1 MNRYFLFSLL
11 LAIAADPCGAVP
23 EGRPQSLTSPDQVP
37 AGLEKSDWASIR
49 AAYEA
54 GRHVFQPV
62 EDGWQARNPGQQ
74 WLTSFDGRGFIAEP
88 SGGAWQWGLNLQSYG
103 FPGQEHVIGGVPSVQ
118 VAGQR
123 LTYGWGEKVDEW
135 FVNDARG
142 LEHGFTVRERPMS
155 GADPAAPL
163 QFDLAVRGSLTAQVR
178 EDGQGVEFRDAAGAA
193 VLHYAGLKVWD
204 ADGRVLA
211 ARFVPTVA
219 TAPHALRLVV
229 EETAARYPLTIDPIA
244 QQAYLKASNTEANDY
259 FGYSVAVSGDT
270 VVIGAPFEDS
280 NASGVG
286 GNQAANSSINSGAAY
301 VFTRSG
307 ATWTQQAYLKASN
320 TGAGDEFGF
329 TVAVSGDT
337 VVVGAFAEAS
347 NATGV
352 GGSQTDNSLVHS
364 GAAYVFTRSGA
375 AWTQQ
380 AYLKASNTGAS
391 DVFGYS
397 VAVAGST
404 VVVGAFGEA
413 SNATG
418 VGGTQTDNSLAQSGA
433 AYIFTRSG
441 TTWTQQAYL
450 KASNTGAGD
459 KFGIA
464 VAMAGDTVVVGAPY
478 EDGSASDS
486 GASYV
491 FSRSGTTWT
500 PQARLK
506 ASNVGASDL
515 FGKSVAV
522 SGDTAVVG
530 AYQEDS
536 NATGVGGSQSNNSAA
551 DSGAAYVFTRSVTTW
566 TQQAY
571 LKASNT
577 GDGDQFGGSVAVSG
591 DTVVVGAGHEDSN
604 AAQADNIATDSGAT
618 YVFARSGTI
627 WTQQAYLKASNTGAG
642 DLFGSSVA
650 ASGNTTVIG
659 ASGEASNA
667 TGVGGIQTDNSQPI
681 AGAAFVFTGLGPVAP
696 EIAIEQPEGVGLVDG
711 SASVVFSAPP
721 GSMAQLFTIRN
732 TGTADL
738 TGLVVSI
745 DGVDASSFTV
755 DTTTMETTVSPG
767 GSTTFT
773 VTDISSGTRAA
784 ALHIASNDADE
795 NPFDIALVG
804 QFFSAIT
811 DSDGDGLNDLA
822 EFQYTAFG
830 FNWQVSQPALVA
842 TLNSGANTAGLYTP
856 SQVQA
861 LNVPTPLLAKDAT
874 TGEFKLTIGV
884 EKSTDLSIFSPF
896 PMTVPQT
903 TINGQGKL
911 EFRFTVPDN
920 AAFFRLQAQ

>member
-1 MNRYFLFSLL
+1 MNRYFLFSLF
-11 LAIAADPCGAVP
+11 LAIAPDFSGAVP
-23 EGRPQSLTSPDQVP
+23 EKISELMRFPDQVP
-37 AGLEKSDWASIR
+37 AGLERSDWASIR

-54 GRHVFQPV
+54 ERHVFRAV

-74 WLTSFDGRGFIAEP
+74 WLTSFDGRGFITEP
-88 SGGAWQWGLNLQSYG
+88 VGGAWQWGLNLRSYG
-103 FPGQEHVIGGVPSVQ
+103 FPGHEHVIGGVPSVQ

-123 LTYGWGEKVDEW
+123 LTYGWGEKVNEW

-142 LEHGFTVRERPMS
+142 LEHGFTVHERPMT
-155 GADPAAPL
+155 GADPAALL
-163 QFDLAVRGSLTAQVR
+163 QFDFAVRGSLTAQVR
-178 EDGQGVEFRDAAGAA
+178 EDGQGVEFRDAAGEA
-193 VLHYAGLKVWD
+193 VLHYVGLKVWD

-219 TAPHALRLVV
+219 SAPRALRLVV

-280 NASGVG
+280 NATGVG

-307 ATWTQQAYLKASN
+307 ASWRQQAYLKASN

-337 VVVGAFAEAS
+337 VVVGAFVEAS
-347 NATGV
+347 SATGV
-352 GGSQTDNSLVHS
+352 GGNQTDNSLAHS

-380 AYLKASNTGAS
+380 AYLKASNTGAN

-397 VAVAGST
+397 VAVSGNT
-404 VVVGAFGEA
+404 VVVGALGEA
-413 SNATG
+413 SNASG
-418 VGGTQTDNSLAQSGA
+418 VGGAQTDNSSTQSGA

-450 KASNTGAGD
+450 KANNTGASD

-464 VAMAGDTVVVGAPY
+464 VAVAGDTVVVGAPY
-478 EDGSASDS
+478 EDGSATDS
-486 GASYV
+486 GAAYV
-491 FSRSGTTWT
+491 FSRNGSLWT
-500 PQARLK
+500 QQAFLK
-506 ASNVGASDL
+506 ASNTGASDL
-515 FGKSVAV
+515 FGEAVAV

-536 NATGVGGSQSNNSAA
+536 NATGVGGSQSNDSATN
-551 DSGAAYVFTRSVTTW
+551 SGAAYIFTRNETAW

-577 GDGDQFGGSVAVSG
+577 GGGDQFGDSVAVSG
-591 DTVVVGAGHEDSN
+591 DAVVVGAGREDSN
-604 AAQADNIATDSGAT
+604 ALQEDDSAGNSGAA
-618 YVFARSGTI
+618 YVFARSGAI
-627 WTQQAYLKASNTGAG
+627 WTQQTYLKSSNTGAD

-650 ASGNTTVIG
+650 ASGNTMVIG
-659 ASGEASNA
+659 AHGEASKA
-667 TGVGGIQTDNSQPI
+667 TGVDGIQTDNSQAI
-681 AGAAFVFTGLGPVAP
+681 AGAAFVFIGLGPVIP
-696 EIAIEQPEGVGLVDG
+696 EIAVEQPEGLGLVDG

-721 GSMAQLFTIRN
+721 GSAPQLFTIRN

-738 TGLVVSI
+738 TGLVISI
-745 DGVDASSFTV
+745 DGVDAGSFTV
-755 DTTTMETTVSPG
+755 DTTAMINTVSPG

-773 VTDISSGTRAA
+773 VTGISSGTRAA
-784 ALHIASNDADE
+784 VLHIASNDADE
-795 NPFDIALVG
+795 NPFDITLVG
-804 QFFSAIT
+804 QFFSSTT

-822 EFQYTAFG
+822 ELQYAPLG
-830 FNWQVSQPALVA
+830 FDWKVKQLALVA
-842 TLNSGANTAGLYTP
+842 TLNSSANTAGLYTP

-861 LNVPTPLLAKDAT
+861 LNVPTPLLTKDAT
-874 TGEFKLTIGV
+874 TGAFKLTIGV
-884 EKSTDLSIFSPF
+884 EKSTDLTIFSPF

-903 TINGQGKL
+903 TINGQGEL
-911 EFRFTVPDN
+911 EFLFTPTDN
-920 AAFFRLQAQ
+920 AAFFRLETQ

>member
-1 MNRYFLFSLL
+1 MNRYYLFLLL
-11 LAIAADPCGAVP
+11 LAMAPALCGAVSK
-23 EGRPQSLTSPDQVP
+23 ELPQSLTFREQVP

-54 GRHVFQPV
+54 ERHVFQTV
-62 EDGWQARNPGQQ
+62 AGGWQARNPGQQ
-74 WLTSFDGRGFIAEP
+74 WLTSFDGRGFMAEP
-88 SGGAWQWGLNLQSYG
+88 SGGDWQWGLKLQSYG

-123 LTYGWGEKVDEW
+123 LTYGWGEKVEEW

-142 LEHGFTVRERPMS
+142 LEHGFTVRERPMTI
-155 GADPAAPL
+155 DNPAASL
-163 QFDLAVRGSLTAQVR
+163 QFDLTVRGTLTAQVAT
-178 EDGQGVEFRDAAGAA
+178 DGQRVEFRDAAGRA
-193 VLHYAGLKVWD
+193 VVHYAGLKVWD

-211 ARFVPTVA
+211 ARFAPTAA
-219 TAPHALRLVV
+219 TAPRTLRLLV
-229 EETAARYPLTIDPIA
+229 EERAARYPLTIDPIA

-280 NASGVG
+280 NATGAG
-286 GNQAANSSINSGAAY
+286 GNQADNSAINSGAAY

-307 ATWTQQAYLKASN
+307 TTWTQQAYLKASN

-352 GGSQTDNSLVHS
+352 GGTQTDNSLAYS
-364 GAAYVFTRSGA
+364 GAVYVFTRSGA

-380 AYLKASNTGAS
+380 AYLKASNTGTN

-397 VAVAGST
+397 VAVSGST
-404 VVVGAFGEA
+404 VVVGALGEA
-413 SNATG
+413 SNASG
-418 VGGTQTDNSLAQSGA
+418 VGGIQTDNSSAQSGA

-450 KASNTGAGD
+450 KASNSGAGD
-459 KFGIA
+459 QFGIA
-464 VAMAGDTVVVGAPY
+464 VAMAGDTALVGAPL
-478 EDGSASDS
+478 EDGNASDS
-486 GASYV
+486 GAAYV
-491 FSRSGTTWT
+491 FSRSGSVWT
-500 PQARLK
+500 QQAYLK
-506 ASNVGASDL
+506 ASNPGGSDQL
-515 FGKSVAV
+515 GDSVAV
-522 SGDTAVVG
+522 SGDTVVVG
-530 AYQEDS
+530 AHQEDS
-536 NATGVGGSQSNNSAA
+536 NATGVGGTQSNNSAV

-577 GDGDQFGGSVAVSG
+577 GGGDQFGDSVAVSG

-604 AAQADNIATDSGAT
+604 AAQADNSAADSGAA
-618 YVFARSGTI
+618 YIFARSGTI
-627 WTQQAYLKASNTGAG
+627 WTQQTYLKASNTGAG

-659 ASGEASNA
+659 AQGEASNA
-667 TGVGGIQTDNSQPI
+667 TGVGGIQTDNSQAI
-681 AGAAFVFTGLGPVAP
+681 AGAAYVFSGLGPVAP
-696 EIAIEQPEGVGLVDG
+696 EIAIELPEGLGLVDG
-711 SASVVFSAPP
+711 IAKVVFSAPP
-721 GSMAQLFTIRN
+721 GSTAQLFTIRN
-732 TGTADL
+732 TGTANL

-755 DTTTMETTVSPG
+755 DTTSMETTVLPG
-767 GSTTFT
+767 ESTTFS
-773 VTDISSGTRAA
+773 VTDVGSGTRAA
-784 ALHIASNDADE
+784 ALHIASNDTDE

-804 QFFSAIT
+804 QFFSAT
-811 DSDGDGLNDLA
+811 ADSDGDGLNDLA
-822 EFQYTAFG
+822 EFQYAPLG
-830 FNWQVSQPALVA
+830 FNWKVAQPALVA

-861 LNVPTPLLAKDAT
+861 LNVPTPLLTKDAT
-874 TGEFKLTIGV
+874 TGDFKLTIGV
-884 EKSTDLSIFSPF
+884 EKSSDLSIFSPF

-903 TINGQGKL
+903 TINAQGKL
-911 EFRFTVPDN
+911 EFRFTATDD
-920 AAFFRLQAQ
+920 AAFFRLEAQ

>member
-1 MNRYFLFSLL
+1 MNRYFLFSLF
-11 LAIAADPCGAVP
+11 LAIAPDFSGAVP
-23 EGRPQSLTSPDQVP
+23 EKMSELMTFPDQVP
-37 AGLEKSDWASIR
+37 AGLESSDWASIR

-54 GRHVFQPV
+54 ERHVFQTV
-62 EDGWQARNPGQQ
+62 ADGWQARNPGQQ
-74 WLTSFDGRGFIAEP
+74 WLTSFDGRGFITEP
-88 SGGAWQWGLNLQSYG
+88 VGGAWQWGLNLRSYG
-103 FPGQEHVIGGVPSVQ
+103 FPGHEHVIGGVPCVQ

-123 LTYGWGEKVDEW
+123 LTYGWGEKVNEW

-142 LEHGFTVRERPMS
+142 LEHGFTVHERPMM
-155 GADPAAPL
+155 GADPAALL

-178 EDGQGVEFRDAAGAA
+178 EDGQGVEFRDAAGEA
-193 VLHYAGLKVWD
+193 VLHYVGLKVWD
-204 ADGRVLA
+204 ADGRVLV

-219 TAPHALRLVV
+219 SAPRALRLVV

-280 NASGVG
+280 NATGVG

-307 ATWTQQAYLKASN
+307 ASWRQQAYLKASN

-337 VVVGAFAEAS
+337 VVVGAFVEAS
-347 NATGV
+347 SATGV
-352 GGSQTDNSLVHS
+352 GGNQTDNSLAHS

-380 AYLKASNTGAS
+380 AYLKASNTGAN

-397 VAVAGST
+397 VAVSGNT
-404 VVVGAFGEA
+404 VVVGALGEA
-413 SNATG
+413 SNASG
-418 VGGTQTDNSLAQSGA
+418 VGGTQTDNSSTQSGA

-450 KASNTGAGD
+450 KANNTGASD

-464 VAMAGDTVVVGAPY
+464 VAVAGDTVVVGAPY
-478 EDGSASDS
+478 EDGSATDS
-486 GASYV
+486 GAAYV
-491 FSRSGTTWT
+491 FSRNGSLWT
-500 PQARLK
+500 QQAFLK
-506 ASNVGASDL
+506 ASNTGASDL
-515 FGKSVAV
+515 FGEAVAV

-536 NATGVGGSQSNNSAA
+536 NATGVGGSQSDDSATN
-551 DSGAAYVFTRSVTTW
+551 SGAAYIFTRNETAW

-577 GDGDQFGGSVAVSG
+577 GGGDQFGDSVAVSG
-591 DTVVVGAGHEDSN
+591 DAVVVGAGREDSN
-604 AAQADNIATDSGAT
+604 ALQQDDSAGNSGAA
-618 YVFARSGTI
+618 YVFARSGAI
-627 WTQQAYLKASNTGAG
+627 WTQQTYLKSSNTGAD

-650 ASGNTTVIG
+650 ASGNTMVIG
-659 ASGEASNA
+659 AHGEASKA
-667 TGVGGIQTDNSQPI
+667 TGVDGIQTDNSQAI
-681 AGAAFVFTGLGPVAP
+681 AGAAFVFIGLGPVIP
-696 EIAIEQPEGVGLVDG
+696 EIAVEQPEGLGLVDG

-721 GSMAQLFTIRN
+721 GSAPQLFTIRN

-738 TGLVVSI
+738 TGLVISI
-745 DGVDASSFTV
+745 DGVDAGSFTV
-755 DTTTMETTVSPG
+755 DTTAMINTVSPG

-773 VTDISSGTRAA
+773 VTGISSGTRAA
-784 ALHIASNDADE
+784 VLHIASNDADE
-795 NPFDIALVG
+795 NPFDIMLVG
-804 QFFSAIT
+804 QFFSSTT

-822 EFQYTAFG
+822 ELQYAPLG
-830 FNWQVSQPALVA
+830 FDWKVKQLALVA
-842 TLNSGANTAGLYTP
+842 TLNSSANTAGLYTP

-861 LNVPTPLLAKDAT
+861 LNLPTPLLTKDAT
-874 TGEFKLTIGV
+874 TGAFKLTIGV
-884 EKSTDLSIFSPF
+884 EKSTDLTIFSPF

-903 TINGQGKL
+903 TINGQGEL
-911 EFRFTVPDN
+911 EFSFTPTDN
-920 AAFFRLQAQ
+920 TAFFRLETQ

>member
-11 LAIAADPCGAVP
+11 LAITSLPCGAVP
-23 EGRPQSLTSPDQVP
+23 EGRSQPLSSLDQVP
-37 AGLEKSDWASIR
+37 AGLKKSDWTSIR

-54 GRHVFQPV
+54 GRHCFQPV
-62 EDGWQARNPGQQ
+62 ESGWQARNPGQQ
-74 WLTSFDGRGFIAEP
+74 WLTNFDGRGFIAEP
-88 SGGAWQWGLNLQSYG
+88 SDGAWQWGLNLQSYG
-103 FPGQEHVIGGVPSVQ
+103 FAGQEHVIGGVPSVQ

-142 LEHGFTVRERPMS
+142 LEHGFTVRERPMT
-155 GADPAAPL
+155 GLNPADPL
-163 QFDLAVRGSLTAQVR
+163 QFDLAVRGSLTAQV
-178 EDGQGVEFRDAAGAA
+178 EADGQGVEFRDASGAA

-204 ADGRVLA
+204 ADGRVMT
-211 ARFVPTVA
+211 ARFVPTTD
-219 TAPHALRLVV
+219 TAPRALRLLV
-229 EETAARYPLTIDPIA
+229 EERDARYPLTIDPIA

-259 FGYSVAVSGDT
+259 FGYSVAISGDT

-280 NASGVG
+280 NATGVG
-286 GNQAANSSINSGAAY
+286 GNQADNSALNSGAAY

-307 ATWTQQAYLKASN
+307 TTWTQQAYLKASN

-352 GGSQTDNSLVHS
+352 GGTQTDNSLAYS

-380 AYLKASNTGAS
+380 AYLKASNTGAN
-391 DVFGYS
+391 DDFGYS
-397 VAVAGST
+397 VAVSGST
-404 VVVGAFGEA
+404 VVVGALGEA
-413 SNATG
+413 SKATG

-433 AYIFTRSG
+433 VYVFTRSV
-441 TTWTQQAYL
+441 TTWAQQAYL
-450 KASNTGAGD
+450 KASNTGASD
-459 KFGIA
+459 KFGITVA
-464 VAMAGDTVVVGAPY
+464 VAGDTVLVGAPY
-478 EDGSASDS
+478 EDSSASDS

-491 FSRSGTTWT
+491 FSRNGTTWT
-500 PQARLK
+500 QQATLK
-506 ASNVGASDL
+506 ASNAGANDL

-522 SGDTAVVG
+522 SGETAVVG

-536 NATGVGGSQSNNSAA
+536 NAIGVGGSQSNNSAV

-577 GDGDQFGGSVAVSG
+577 GGGDQFGDSVAVSG

-604 AAQADNIATDSGAT
+604 AAETDNSASDSGAA
-618 YVFARSGTI
+618 YVFARSGTS
-627 WTQQAYLKASNTGAG
+627 WTQQDYLKASNAGAG

-650 ASGNTTVIG
+650 VAGNTAMIG

-667 TGVGGIQTDNSQPI
+667 TGVGGIETDNSLAI
-681 AGAAFVFTGLGPVAP
+681 SGAAYLFNGLGPLLP

-711 SASVVFSAPP
+711 SASIVFSAPP
-721 GSMAQLFTIRN
+721 SSTPQLFTIRN

-745 DGVDASSFTV
+745 DGVDASSFEE
-755 DTTTMETTVSPG
+755 DTTTMETTIPPG
-767 GSTTFT
+767 GSTTFK
-773 VTDISSGTRAA
+773 VTNIGSGTREAK
-784 ALHIASNDADE
+784 LHIASNDADE
-795 NPFDIALVG
+795 TPFDIALVG

-822 EFQYTAFG
+822 ELQYAPLG
-830 FNWQVSQPALVA
+830 FNWKIAQPALVA

-861 LNVPTPLLAKDAT
+861 LNLPAPLLAKDTT
-874 TGEFKLTIGV
+874 TGKFKLTIGV

-896 PMTVPQT
+896 PMTEPQT
-903 TINGQGKL
+903 TINAQGKL
-911 EFRFTVPDN
+911 EFLFTPTDD